1 MAPEPPPPL
10 PVAANH
16 ATLSNKLSL
25 LIASRSSV
33 LKNMSL
39 SRPTTTKRRVIP
51 DDNDDDL
58 TRGTARPNDGVGY
71 VPEEKDKQKFANAK
85 VERMLRG
92 RMAKGGTGKVK
103 KKVDESESEEDAGRS
118 ALGKRKRPRKEKE
131 INQEPVA
138 EPEPE
143 SRVQHVPTEPAEDEE
158 KNEAG
163 GEAVED
169 IIMEDGVTKGEDTDK
184 GKEAIDKKRKRKNK
198 KKKKQQTNIGEA
210 AA

>member
-39 SRPTTTKRRVIP
+39 SRPTTTKRRIIP

-71 VPEEKDKQKFANAK
+71 VPEEKDKQQFANAK

-92 RMAKGGTGKVK
+92 RMAKGGTGKAK

-131 INQEPVA
+131 VDQEPA
-138 EPEPE
+138 PEPEPE
-143 SRVQHVPTEPAEDEE
+143 SEVQHVPAEPAEDGE
-158 KNEAG
+158 KNETG
-163 GEAVED
+163 GEAVKD

-184 GKEAIDKKRKRKNK
+184 GNEAIDKKRKRKNK
-198 KKKKQQTNIGEA
+198 KKKKQHINNGEA

>member
-39 SRPTTTKRRVIP
+39 SRPTTTKRRIVP
-51 DDNDDDL
+51 EDNDDDL

-85 VERMLRG
+85 EERMLRG
-92 RMAKGGTGKVK
+92 RMAKGGTGKTK

-118 ALGKRKRPRKEKE
+118 ALGKRKRPRKE
-131 INQEPVA
+131 
-138 EPEPE
+138 PE
-143 SRVQHVPTEPAEDEE
+143 SGIQPVPAKPAGDEE

-169 IIMEDGVTKGEDTDK
+169 IIMKDGVTKGEDSDK
-184 GKEAIDKKRKRKNK
+184 GNGTIDKRRKRKNK
-198 KKKKQQTNIGEA
+198 KKKKQKTDNGDA
-210 AA
+210 AV

>member
-1 MAPEPPPPL
+1 MAPEPPPL

-33 LKNMSL
+33 LENMSL
-39 SRPTTTKRRVIP
+39 SRPATTKRRVIP

-85 VERMLRG
+85 EERMLRG
-92 RMAKGGTGKVK
+92 RLAKAGTGKAK
-103 KKVDESESEEDAGRS
+103 KKVDESESEEEAGRS

-131 INQEPVA
+131 VD
-138 EPEPE
+138 PEPE
-143 SRVQHVPTEPAEDEE
+143 LEPEYKIQPAPAKPAEDEE
-158 KNEAG
+158 KKDAG
-163 GEAVED
+163 DEAVED
-169 IIMEDGVTKGEDTDK
+169 VIMKDGVTRGEDTDK
-184 GKEAIDKKRKRKNK
+184 GNETIDKKRKRKNK
-198 KKKKQQTNIGEA
+198 KKKKQKTDNSKA
-210 AA
+210 AV

>member
-39 SRPTTTKRRVIP
+39 SRPTTTKRRIVP
-51 DDNDDDL
+51 EDNDDDL

-85 VERMLRG
+85 EERMLRG
-92 RMAKGGTGKVK
+92 RMAKGGTGKTK

-118 ALGKRKRPRKEKE
+118 ALGKRKRPRKE
-131 INQEPVA
+131 
-138 EPEPE
+138 PE
-143 SRVQHVPTEPAEDEE
+143 SEIQPVPAKPAEDEE

-169 IIMEDGVTKGEDTDK
+169 IIMKDGVTKGEDSDK
-184 GKEAIDKKRKRKNK
+184 GNETIDKRRKRKNK
-198 KKKKQQTNIGEA
+198 KKKKKQKTDNGEA
-210 AA
+210 AV

>member
-39 SRPTTTKRRVIP
+39 SRPTTTKRRVVP

-85 VERMLRG
+85 EERMLRG
-92 RMAKGGTGKVK
+92 RMAKGGTGKAK

-131 INQEPVA
+131 VDPEPA
-138 EPEPE
+138 PEPE
-143 SRVQHVPTEPAEDEE
+143 SEIQPVPAKPAGDEE
-158 KNEAG
+158 KNEAR

-169 IIMEDGVTKGEDTDK
+169 IIMKDDVIKGEDTDK
-184 GKEAIDKKRKRKNK
+184 GNETIDKKRKRKNK
-198 KKKKQQTNIGEA
+198 KKKKQKTDNEEA
-210 AA
+210 AV